1 MMMVY
6 LALRDRS
13 TGINF
18 VRIYF
23 QGTNT
28 FIGPMYRV
36 WLRASWQE
44 QLLWKVSRWMMA
56 PSIVT

>member
-44 QLLWKVSRWMMA
+44 QLLWKVS
-56 PSIVT
+56 TQDG